1 MEAILTAIQSG
12 VIKNV
17 KPTVVISDKKDAI
30 GLEIASNKFGIPV
43 KVVLQKGIKG
53 WLYDSQIVTV
63 LQNFGVDPD
72 SGLICLAGFMRI
84 LSPEF
89 VGRYRMRIINIHPS
103 LLPAFPGL
111 HAQKKAIEYGV
122 KVSGCTVHFVNDGVD
137 SGPIILQQAVRV
149 LNNDNEETLS
159 ARILQQEHQIYP
171 QAVKLFAEGKIIVVD
186 RHVSITK

>member
-30 GLEIASNKFGIPV
+30 GLEIASNKFGITV
-43 KVVLQKGIKG
+43 KVVSQKGIKG
-53 WLYDSQIVTV
+53 WLYDRQIVTV

-149 LNNDNEETLS
+149 LNNDTEETLS

>member
-1 MEAILTAIQSG
+1 MEAILTAIRSG

-43 KVVLQKGIKG
+43 KVVSQKGIKG

-149 LNNDNEETLS
+149 VNNDTEETLS
-159 ARILQQEHQIYP
+159 DRILQQEHQIYP
-171 QAVKLFAEGKIIVVD
+171 RAVKLFAEGKITVVD
-186 RHVSITK
+186 RHVSIMK